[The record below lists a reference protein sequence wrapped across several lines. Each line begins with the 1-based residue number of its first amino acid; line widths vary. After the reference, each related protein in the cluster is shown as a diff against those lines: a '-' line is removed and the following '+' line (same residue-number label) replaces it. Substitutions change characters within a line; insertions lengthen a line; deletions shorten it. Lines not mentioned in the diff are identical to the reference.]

1 MNNKYLPTIKKNK
14 SFDIR
19 RSQWS
24 GRGPGQEE
32 RVQSQQMFANV
43 ICLGL
48 GVVCTLVIVVSD
60 TDMIPTEI
68 KSNYH
73 IIRYHMKWF

>member
-48 GVVCTLVIVVSD
+48 GVVCTIVIVVL
-60 TDMIPTEI
+60 PTEI
-68 KSNYH
+68 ISNYH